1 MSKKTNP
8 KKKVN
13 VKINSGEA
21 IFVAPV
27 EVLQHIAETYYY
39 MSMSCEEAQEKE
51 SWLNVSS
58 DIQDWISKTYFDGTV
73 SGEDDEW

>member
-8 KKKVN
+8 KKKIN

-39 MSMSCEEAQEKE
+39 MSMSCEDVQEKE

-58 DIQDWISKTYFDGTV
+58 DIQDWISRTYFDGTL
-73 SGEDDEW
+73 SDEDDDW